1 MKTLGIVSFVFSPLA
16 AALIF
21 GYLLLQHSGI
31 RGKIFTLIT
40 IAGLFLSVLNGV
52 ILTIRIQKK

>member
-21 GYLLLQHSGI
+21 GYLLLQYVGI
-31 RGKIFTLIT
+31 QGKIFILIT